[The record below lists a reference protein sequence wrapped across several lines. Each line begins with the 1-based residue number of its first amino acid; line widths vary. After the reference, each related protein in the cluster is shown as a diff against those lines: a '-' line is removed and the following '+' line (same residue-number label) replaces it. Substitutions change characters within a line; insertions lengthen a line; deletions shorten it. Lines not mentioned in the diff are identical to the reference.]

1 MCAGCPIAYRGGA
14 LPLYQN
20 LFLKVTWGLS
30 RSPGLH
36 PGNNEMENMVLM
48 RHGLHETWSS
58 WAMIPMR
65 QGFHERWSSWDMVKH
80 NNTDFTF
87 VLNIHV
93 LTPFD
98 MLWFLHTGY
107 SWTNMPFAF
116 LILLAISFSV
126 LPFTDT
132 TLPRY
137 TKNPTSSISVSS
149 NLNFCMLD
157 VLTLIPFVFFMLT
170 HCGQVMQICVFNTVK
185 IGTSA
190 SSP

>member
-107 SWTNMPFAF
+107 SWTNTPFTF
-116 LILLAISFSV
+116 LILLATSSSV
-126 LPFTDT
+126 PPFTDT
-132 TLPRY
+132 TLLEY
-137 TKNPTSSISVSS
+137 TEDHTSSSIWLSS
-149 NLNFCMLD
+149 TLNCCMLD
-157 VLTLIPFVFFMLT
+157 ALTLTSFVLFILI
-170 HCGQVMQICVFNTVK
+170 CNQISKWHIFLKV
-185 IGTSA
+185 
-190 SSP
+190 SSDILNSFI